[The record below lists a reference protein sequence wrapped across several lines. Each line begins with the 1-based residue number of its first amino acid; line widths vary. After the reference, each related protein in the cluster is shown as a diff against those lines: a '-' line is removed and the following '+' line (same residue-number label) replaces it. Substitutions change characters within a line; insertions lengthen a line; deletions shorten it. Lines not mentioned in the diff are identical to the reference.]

1 MVLLG
6 LGANKIK
13 GNAKGEGGKALWAT
27 TILIIKH
34 WKISDIEDVL
44 IFTIKYI
51 P

>member
-1 MVLLG
+1 MEILMMVLLG

-34 WKISDIEDVL
+34 
-44 IFTIKYI
+44 
-51 P
+51 